1 MLWPTK
7 LNKIRKK
14 LNMCKFMSTLPK
26 HSNIIGAPKRN
37 PNLEL
42 FLQPCKD
49 KDTYYRVRLLAFSSS
64 KKNDRDDPHIT
75 RFVHQSWMTDPKTG
89 KKKLEKIVCSAHT
102 PWVKVEG
109 NKASSCKICN
119 YVGQQ
124 WSIYNE
130 SGKTD
135 VDARTKA
142 GTLGKR
148 FEAVIP
154 VYVKNDPNY
163 EKNNGKFKVIIMT
176 DKEEYMNFRKQ
187 IDAKLREV
195 QVFNGVNAA
204 DCLIHVSTMEL
215 AGKNGKTYKRNGID
229 KILFS
234 TKPSDIPAINS
245 KNIDAFP
252 FDDTYYSS
260 SDDEEVNDFY
270 SKYCAITNDDIPDSD
285 DIPVYTA
292 PAKTVTKVEMPQN
305 DIPSSND
312 DISDDEL
319 DNLIDD
325 TPKAEVD
332 PLTTDPDEEGLDD
345 LPEPATKTDTDDSDD
360 ILKDLGL

>member
-1 MLWPTK
+1 
-7 LNKIRKK
+7 
-14 LNMCKFMSTLPK
+14 MCKFMSTLPK

-75 RFVHQSWMTDPKTG
+75 RFVHQNWTTDPKTG
-89 KKKLEKIVCSAHT
+89 KKRLEKIVCSAHT
-102 PWVKVEG
+102 PWVNVEG
-109 NKASSCKICN
+109 NKASSCKVCN

-135 VDARTKA
+135 VEARTKA

-148 FEAVIP
+148 FEAIIP

-195 QVFNGVNAA
+195 QVFNGANAA
-204 DCLIHVSTMEL
+204 DCLIHVSSMEMT
-215 AGKNGKTYKRNGID
+215 GKNGKTYKRTGID
-229 KILFS
+229 RIAFS

-245 KNIDAFP
+245 KNIDGFA
-252 FDDTYYSS
+252 FDDTYYTS
-260 SDDEEVNDFY
+260 SDEEEVNEFY
-270 SKYCAITNDDIPDSD
+270 SKYCAIANDDIPDSD
-285 DIPVYTA
+285 DIPVYTTSTV
-292 PAKTVTKVEMPQN
+292 KTANKIEMPSN
-305 DIPSSND
+305 DTSSNNND
-312 DISDDEL
+312 VSDTEL
-319 DNLIDD
+319 DDLIDD
-325 TPKAEVD
+325 SSNSGDD
-332 PLTTDPDEEGLDD
+332 PLKSDPDEIGLDD
-345 LPEPATKTDTDDSDD
+345 LPKSNAKEEGVDDSDD
-360 ILKDLGL
+360 LLKDLGF